1 MTQRPPDP
9 LPDPG
14 LVLSDGTVIPGEQ
27 AVEAWHNAYREH
39 RKQLAAESRRYAA
52 ECAALRERSG
62 PPSGAVAP
70 AVRHSVAWFQLAFD
84 ELDPPD
90 TGGQAAFSS
99 PSGEW
104 FDKDAAQYFPP
115 CERSS

>member
-14 LVLSDGTVIPGEQ
+14 LVLADGTVIPGAE
-27 AVEAWHNAYREH
+27 AVEAWGRAYKAH
-39 RKQLAAESRRYAA
+39 RVRVDAERRRWQA
-52 ECAALRERSG
+52 ECRRLREEFG
-62 PPSGAVAP
+62 PPSTDQGGRATFP
-70 AVRHSVAWFQLAFD
+70 GQAWHQADFD
-84 ELDPPD
+84 GCDD
-90 TGGQAAFSS
+90 TDDQAAFSS

-104 FDKDAAQYFPP
+104 FDKDAAAYLPP

>member
-14 LVLSDGTVIPGEQ
+14 LVLSDGTVIPGAE
-27 AVEAWHNAYREH
+27 AVDAWHRAVLEH
-39 RKQLAAESRRYAA
+39 RRRLDAENRRYKA
-52 ECAALRERSG
+52 ECAALRERYG
-62 PPSGAVAP
+62 PPGTAHGNRMSWP
-70 AVRHSVAWFQLAFD
+70 AEAWHQADFD
-84 ELDPPD
+84 GLDD
-90 TGGQAAFSS
+90 TDDQATFSS

-104 FDKDAAQYFPP
+104 FSADAAAYLPP